1 MIHNHNGS
9 REKPALKGCLLAFPG
24 SCISNLSLSLSLLTK
39 GYDATYLL
47 YETALLE
54 AASHGRARS
63 SQCAWDAALFLDA

>member
-24 SCISNLSLSLSLLTK
+24 SCISNISLSLLTK

-54 AASHGRARS
+54 AA
-63 SQCAWDAALFLDA
+63 AAASAAHRTRRVIP